1 MQHSA
6 CMIEAFKRDGP
17 VYHVVKKCRNDC
29 PVLIN
34 STAQHIR
41 CCFKDACNDLI
52 TIGKVSAD
60 LISLFLLYFV
70 RLYIIIIIIIIYE
83 FHRDASLEQNFR
95 AAICHVLHSCQCYRG
110 L

>member
-41 CCFKDACNDLI
+41 CCFKDACNDRI
-52 TIGKVSAD
+52 TIGITSAFF
-60 LISLFLLYFV
+60 LIYVVGIYMMYFGMNKAV
-70 RLYIIIIIIIIYE
+70 
-83 FHRDASLEQNFR
+83 N
-95 AAICHVLHSCQCYRG
+95 G
-110 L
+110 

>member
-41 CCFKDACNDLI
+41 CCFKDACNDRI
-52 TIGKVSAD
+52 TIGMTT
-60 LISLFLLYFV
+60 FLYYGVNWFWNK
-70 RLYIIIIIIIIYE
+70 
-83 FHRDASLEQNFR
+83 AM
-95 AAICHVLHSCQCYRG
+95 SC
-110 L
+110 

>member
-1 MQHSA
+1 MTGVQHSA

-17 VYHVVKKCRNDC
+17 VYHVVKRCRNDC

-52 TIGKVSAD
+52 TIGITASFT
-60 LISLFLLYFV
+60 SLSLDYTG
-70 RLYIIIIIIIIYE
+70 
-83 FHRDASLEQNFR
+83 ASINDVKQALS
-95 AAICHVLHSCQCYRG
+95 I
-110 L
+110 

>member
-17 VYHVVKKCRNDC
+17 VYHVVKKCRYDC

-34 STAQHIR
+34 STAHHIR

-52 TIGKVSAD
+52 TIGITSSLSLS
-60 LISLFLLYFV
+60 LIPC
-70 RLYIIIIIIIIYE
+70 IY
-83 FHRDASLEQNFR
+83 
-95 AAICHVLHSCQCYRG
+95 
-110 L
+110 

>member
-41 CCFKDACNDLI
+41 CCFKDACNDAI
-52 TIGKVSAD
+52 TIGKSS
-60 LISLFLLYFV
+60 SLFKLLVLALTRPIYRKSNLPYFT
-70 RLYIIIIIIIIYE
+70 L
-83 FHRDASLEQNFR
+83 
-95 AAICHVLHSCQCYRG
+95 VL
-110 L
+110 

>member
-1 MQHSA
+1 MMQHSA

-52 TIGKVSAD
+52 TIGMTMTDVPLPD
-60 LISLFLLYFV
+60 V
-70 RLYIIIIIIIIYE
+70 
-83 FHRDASLEQNFR
+83 ASLLATCTNLTNSENEGHNFQSTMIR
-95 AAICHVLHSCQCYRG
+95 MCL
-110 L
+110 